1 MSPIRVGLIG
11 LSAEA
16 AGAGQGTWG
25 VSAHLAS
32 LRPSP
37 HYEIVA
43 ICNSSVESARRSIEY
58 HKLPSSVK
66 AYGDVEDLAND
77 PDIDLIDVAIVVSR
91 HLLAAKPALLAKKQV
106 FVEWPLGA
114 STAQAEEMLQLAKE
128 SDLKTIVGTQF
139 CADPWLA
146 KAKQLIES
154 GAIGR
159 VTSSNVQISPPAGA
173 IHTWT
178 AEAEFYLDFESGGDE
193 YHITFAHFLSG
204 FVHVL
209 GDFASVKSTFA
220 VQQPIVKLVS
230 SKTREVVNPE
240 RRRTSP
246 DHIFVQ
252 GTLESGAVVS
262 ITKRTSPQ
270 TIDGHGLRWLIS
282 GTEGEMELTTSGRG
296 YQTGSNARALRLIAK
311 DGEVKTIGWEQ
322 EEPSHIRDVAPPGAN
337 TARLFEAYALNKN
350 CYSDFEKAVNLHKL
364 LDKIAQDAGY
374 M

>member
-1 MSPIRVGLIG
+1 MSPIRVGVVG
-11 LSAEA
+11 LSPEP
-16 AGAGQGTWG
+16 AGVGQGKWG

-66 AYGDVEDLAND
+66 AYGSVEDLAND
-77 PDIDLIDVAIVVSR
+77 PDVDLIDVSIVVSR

-106 FVEWPLGA
+106 FVEWPLGT
-114 STAQAEEMLQLAKE
+114 STSQAKEMLQLAKE
-128 SDLKTIVGTQF
+128 SNLKTILGTQF

-146 KAKQLIES
+146 KAKELIES

-159 VTSSNVQISPPAGA
+159 VISSDVQISPPNGP

-220 VQQPIVKLVS
+220 VQQPIIKLIS
-230 SKTREVVNPE
+230 SKTGEVVNPE
-240 RRRTSP
+240 KRRTSP

-262 ITKRTSPQ
+262 ISTRTPPRP
-270 TIDGHGLRWLIS
+270 IDGGLRWLIS
-282 GTEGEMELTTSGRG
+282 GTEGELATKGRG
-296 YQTGSNARALRLIAK
+296 YQTGSNERTLRLITK
-311 DGEVKTIGWEQ
+311 DGEVKTIGWQ
-322 EEPSHIRDVAPPGAN
+322 QDEPSHIK
-337 TARLFEAYALNKN
+337 EAYVLKKD
-350 CYSDFEKAVNLHKL
+350 CYSDFEKAVKLHKL
-364 LDKIAQDAGY
+364 LDRISKDAGY
-374 M
+374 L